1 MNIRSVLECRSAF
14 RPCTPC
20 SHKHS
25 EVRQPAVELSDQDWF
40 PAIPDS
46 SVWCSLRTFRH
57 AARSRLNRSKS
68 ARSLQLECEYTNC
81 LIKPGPPR
89 TQTRRQDTLTTLDRK
104 RNTKNTAGALPL
116 ARVLPGTSR
125 SRSCNAYGRSKEAGN
140 LAQACTQGWPVSSL
154 YCKTNGTCYMRQIIS
169 TIFLLY
175 FEEDWYFNFSF
186 DHSPK
191 RQGEKSGAVKS
202 GHIY

>member
-1 MNIRSVLECRSAF
+1 MQSQTLRCDSQLSSCLIRLVPGNSRFKCLVLSSYLS
-14 RPCTPC
+14 PCCQVQAKPG
-20 SHKHS
+20 
-25 EVRQPAVELSDQDWF
+25 
-40 PAIPDS
+40 
-46 SVWCSLRTFRH
+46 
-57 AARSRLNRSKS
+57 SKS
-68 ARSLQLECEYTNC
+68 ARSFQLECEYTNY

-175 FEEDWYFNFSF
+175 FEEDWYFYFSF